1 MAATATNT
9 RVLVV
14 DDHPAVRAGVRALID
29 AEPDMEAVGEA
40 SNEFELEPA
49 LRTTRPDVVILDYQL
64 QTANGITLGR
74 RIKRGPLAPK
84 VLIYSAF
91 TTEHMTAPA
100 MVAGVDAC
108 VDKGTAPRE
117 LAIIVRRLAAG
128 ESLLPAITPGALAS
142 ALERLTPADR
152 PLLQALAQG
161 TALAD
166 LAAAP
171 GIDGEALEAQVDRVL
186 DMLVIDAGAPRVG

>member
-1 MAATATNT
+1 MVPVANT

-40 SNEFELEPA
+40 SNEFDLEPA

-64 QTANGITLGR
+64 QTANGISLGR
-74 RIKRGPLAPK
+74 QIKRGPLAPK

-108 VDKGTAPRE
+108 VDKGIAPRE
-117 LAIIVRRLAAG
+117 LAVMVRRLAAG
-128 ESLLPAITPGALAS
+128 ESLLPSITPDALAS
-142 ALERLTPADR
+142 ALERLAPGDR
-152 PLLQALAQG
+152 PLLRSLAQG

-166 LAAAP
+166 LVAASE
-171 GIDGEALEAQVDRVL
+171 IDGEALEDQVDRVL
-186 DMLVIDAGAPRVG
+186 NVLVVDMGAPRSG